1 MTDSGDGLQ
10 ELQPIAIFGFDGRI
24 PAGLHVHPDKKHII
38 FALGNKLS
46 IMNVGTGQQ
55 SFLGGHTNTVS
66 VIDVSK
72 S

>member
-1 MTDSGDGLQ
+1 MGDSGDAPA
-10 ELQPIAIFGFDGRI
+10 ELQPIAIFGFDGKI
-24 PAGLHVHPDKKHII
+24 PAGLHVHPDRKHVI

-46 IMNVGTGQQ
+46 IMNVETAQQ
-55 SFLGGHTNTVS
+55 SFLSGHSNTVS